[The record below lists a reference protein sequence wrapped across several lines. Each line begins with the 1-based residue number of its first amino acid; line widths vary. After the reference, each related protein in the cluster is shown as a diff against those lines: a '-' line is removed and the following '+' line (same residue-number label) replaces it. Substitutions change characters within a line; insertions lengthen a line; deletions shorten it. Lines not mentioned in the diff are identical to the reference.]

1 MNAVKTKAMEIANKV
16 TGSKA
21 YKTAEKLAVTGSVAL
36 MGIGASAMN
45 TFAAEVDNTVQNAIA
60 VEVKSAE
67 ILNNAQPFITPAITI
82 LCIVGG
88 MKLGMRFLRSAMH

>member
-1 MNAVKTKAMEIANKV
+1 MNAIKTKAIELASKV

-21 YKTAEKLAVTGSVAL
+21 YKAAEKTAVAGSVAL
-36 MGIGASAMN
+36 MGLGVSAMN
-45 TFAAEVDNTVQNAIA
+45 TFAAEIDNTVQNTIA

-88 MKLGMRFLRSAMH
+88 MKLGMRFLRSSMH